1 MPLMERTALLPRC
14 LMLKG
19 EGSFLVSAE
28 YRRYAQACLEIAEAV
43 GDQRTRALFIQ
54 MAQVWF
60 RLAEE
65 HPVQSESPLEQA
77 D

>member
-1 MPLMERTALLPRC
+1 MT
-14 LMLKG
+14 
-19 EGSFLVSAE
+19 GSTE
-28 YRRYAQACLEIAEAV
+28 YRRYAQACLEIAETV
-43 GDQRTRALFIQ
+43 GNERTRAIFIQ

-65 HPVQSESPLEQA
+65 DTVQPEKPLEEA

>member
-1 MPLMERTALLPRC
+1 LPT
-14 LMLKG
+14 
-19 EGSFLVSAE
+19 SAE
-28 YRRYAQACLEIAEAV
+28 YRRFAEECLEMAQTAE
-43 GDQRTRALFIQ
+43 DQRTRAVLVQ

-65 HPVQSESPLEQA
+65 KSETAAETEK

>member
-1 MPLMERTALLPRC
+1 MSKSEN
-14 LMLKG
+14 
-19 EGSFLVSAE
+19 
-28 YRRYAQACLEIAEAV
+28 YRRFAGACLEIADATE
-43 GDQRTRALFIQ
+43 DQQVRAAFIQ

-65 HPVQSESPLEQA
+65 HAEEEEAKTA

>member
-1 MPLMERTALLPRC
+1 M
-14 LMLKG
+14 
-19 EGSFLVSAE
+19 VSAE
-28 YRRYAQACLEIAEAV
+28 YRRYAQACLEIAETV
-43 GDQRTRALFIQ
+43 GDQRTRAIFIQ

-65 HPVQSESPLEQA
+65 AAVRSESPLEEA

>member
-1 MPLMERTALLPRC
+1 MVL
-14 LMLKG
+14 
-19 EGSFLVSAE
+19 AE
-28 YRRYAQACLEIAEAV
+28 YRRYAQACLEIAETV
-43 GDQRTRALFIQ
+43 GDERTRAIFIQ

-65 HPVQSESPLEQA
+65 DPVQSESPVEAA